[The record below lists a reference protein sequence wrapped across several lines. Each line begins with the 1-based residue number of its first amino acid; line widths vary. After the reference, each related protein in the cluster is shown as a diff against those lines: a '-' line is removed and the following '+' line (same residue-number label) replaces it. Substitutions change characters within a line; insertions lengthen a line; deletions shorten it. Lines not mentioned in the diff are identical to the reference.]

1 MAEEPAR
8 VTYTGNGSTTDF
20 VVPFSYLDSSHVMA
34 SVNGVPTSF
43 LFLDASTIR
52 FIPAPAAASVVLV
65 YRQTVG
71 DPLVNFSND
80 PSVINRGDSLDTA
93 LTQARMIAQEA
104 RVVANE
110 VHNIDGAAT
119 AATTAVAA
127 ALEADASAT
136 EAEASAAAAAASAV
150 AAAASAAAAG
160 GEVPPH
166 AHAIADT
173 TGLQTALDAKANYS
187 AIPPIETAV
196 AGKQAHSTNLDGW
209 SAIAPASK
217 QNTLTLATQA
227 EAEVGTEATHYMTPQ
242 RVSQAIA
249 ALGNP
254 AVARAWQTPSRTRN
268 TIYYNTS
275 GHEIV
280 VRMLWS
286 ADNSGGTATT
296 FYINEAA
303 FSNTIW
309 AGFNEW
315 RIPIGASYRWGTSL
329 SSTPTSWQEFI

>member
-52 FIPAPAAASVVLV
+52 FIPAPAAASAVLV

-127 ALEADASAT
+127 ALEANSSAT
-136 EAEASAAAAAASAV
+136 SAAASAA

-160 GEVPPH
+160 GEVP
-166 AHAIADT
+166 AHTHDIADT
-173 TGLQTALDAKANYS
+173 TGLQAALDAKLNTADL
-187 AIPPIETAV
+187 APVVAGAV
-196 AGKQAHSTNLDGW
+196 ASKQDHSANLDAW
-209 SAIAPASK
+209 AAVATSSK
-217 QNTLTLATQA
+217 QNTLSLATQA
-227 EAEVGTEATHYMTPQ
+227 EAEAGTEATHYMTPQ
-242 RVSQAIA
+242 RVGQAIA
-249 ALGNP
+249 AIGNP
-254 AVARAWQTPSRTRN
+254 SVVRSWQTPSRARG
-268 TIYYNTS
+268 TIYYNTT

-280 VRMLWS
+280 VRLLFPT
-286 ADNSGGTATT
+286 DNSGGAVTT
-296 FYINEAA
+296 FYMNEVA
-303 FSNTIW
+303 FSTAVW
-309 AGFNEW
+309 AGYNEW
-315 RIPIGASYRWGTSL
+315 RIPIGASYRWGDTISP
-329 SSTPTSWQEFI
+329 SPTSWQEFR